1 MSARTA
7 ASVLGWYARR
17 RRRAIEQAATR
28 SHEIQEDT
36 PRRWMREHGKL
47 GNQNTIPRVTN
58 DRAMA
63 GGLLSVAAAPR
74 RAPLVAV
81 GA

>member
-1 MSARTA
+1 
-7 ASVLGWYARR
+7 
-17 RRRAIEQAATR
+17 
-28 SHEIQEDT
+28 
-36 PRRWMREHGKL
+36 MREHGKL